1 MKALFALAL
10 LLGLNVAVYAGGS
23 CSSCTGCSKKSKAK
37 ETVEQKE
44 GEEAKEG
51 TTSAEAKTEEKKS

>member
-1 MKALFALAL
+1 MKALFALTL

-23 CSSCTGCSKKSKAK
+23 CKSCTGCGSKSKSK

-51 TTSAEAKTEEKKS
+51 TTSAEVKVEEKKS